1 MIWKSSIRFD
11 ETRWETGESLT
22 RAPVYIANRSKI
34 NAREL
39 CKWAKPVFKPVNHV
53 STSKILEVSKE
64 HAQRKSQAACSR
76 GFSRGVD
83 KPTTR
88 QTSHAN
94 DFINRLKTML
104 LAGWYSLS
112 LPFSIKP
119 LLLDSFFKTS
129 VYRYICCA
137 ATDLRKVCMILEF
150 PPLPFAY
157 FLISGCLLWTPHIN
171 SNYFWFP

>member
-1 MIWKSSIRFD
+1 MVK
-11 ETRWETGESLT
+11 TGL
-22 RAPVYIANRSKI
+22 
-34 NAREL
+34 
-39 CKWAKPVFKPVNHV
+39 KPVNHV

-64 HAQRKSQAACSR
+64 HAQRKSQAACCR
-76 GFSRGVD
+76 GFSRGVN

-94 DFINRLKTML
+94 DFINRLKAML

-129 VYRYICCA
+129 IYISCA
-137 ATDLRKVCMILEF
+137 ATDLRKVSIILAF
-150 PPLPFAY
+150 PPLTFAY
-157 FLISGCLLWTPHIN
+157 FLISGCLLRTPDIN
-171 SNYFWFP
+171 SNFF

>member
-1 MIWKSSIRFD
+1 MLWKSSIRFV

-39 CKWAKPVFKPVNHV
+39 LKWLKPVLKPVNQV

-64 HAQRKSQAACSR
+64 HAQRKSQAACCR
-76 GFSRGVD
+76 GFSRGVN

-94 DFINRLKTML
+94 DFINRLKAML

-129 VYRYICCA
+129 IYISCA
-137 ATDLRKVCMILEF
+137 AIDLRKECIIVAF
-150 PPLPFAY
+150 PPLTFAY
-157 FLISGCLLWTPHIN
+157 FLISGCLLRTPDIN
-171 SNYFWFP
+171 SNFFWFP